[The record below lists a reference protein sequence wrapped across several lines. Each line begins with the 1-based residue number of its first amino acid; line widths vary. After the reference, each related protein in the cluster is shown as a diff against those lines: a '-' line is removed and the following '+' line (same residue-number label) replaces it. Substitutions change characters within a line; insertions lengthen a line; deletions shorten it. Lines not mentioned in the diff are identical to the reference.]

1 MHFGKKLV
9 NYGSS
14 VEFNFMFKL
23 VLKFLQSIPNIK
35 FL

>member
-14 VEFNFMFKL
+14 VKSNFMFKL